1 MEEEGQ
7 LTELQRDRTLE
18 MKLNEVSLDVFCIS
32 IRKEYPVI
40 SAKAAKILLQ
50 FSTSYHCE

>member
-1 MEEEGQ
+1 MQEEEKLGV
-7 LTELQRDRTLE
+7 LQCRSTLK
-18 MKLNEVSLDVFCIS
+18 MKFSEVPFDVFWIS

-50 FSTSYHCE
+50 FSSYLCE